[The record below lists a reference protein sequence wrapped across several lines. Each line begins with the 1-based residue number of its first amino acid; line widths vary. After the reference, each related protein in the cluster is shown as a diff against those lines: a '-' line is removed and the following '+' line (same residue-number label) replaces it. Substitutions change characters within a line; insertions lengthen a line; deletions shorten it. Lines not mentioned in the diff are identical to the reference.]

1 MRASWTLVLV
11 IVQSIVPDGIRGR
24 VSSIYLLHVGGMM
37 ALFNLINGNL
47 AEVFSAPI
55 VLGTAGGLFV
65 LVMAVSLLWTP
76 LRRLY
81 LSGLQQELRPQTA

>member
-1 MRASWTLVLV
+1 
-11 IVQSIVPDGIRGR
+11 
-24 VSSIYLLHVGGMM
+24 M

-47 AEVFSAPI
+47 AEVFNAPV
-55 VLGTAGGLFV
+55 VLGTAGALFV
-65 LVMAVSLLWTP
+65 LVMAVSLLWAP